1 MMTCEK
7 YKNLI
12 EKYIEGTISDEQL
25 AELRNHTETCESC
38 REEFKRC
45 LLLQDV
51 LKHSLSS
58 QTTAGQ
64 AIASVTSKLS
74 AKSGRR
80 LQLGLHGTTLS
91 VRRQAAVAAA
101 IILAV
106 GLLLGFALGRAGTG
120 RPLTAPLSARVPINI
135 GRLEG
140 TVLVRH
146 KDSDMWQTLRAG
158 SNVYLGDTFHSAAR
172 SACVLKLDNKSTLEL
187 NQNSMLVLKSYACP
201 EPGRRNGQTQFFL
214 EHGECTASLESPH
227 GPFFINTP
235 NGRMEALGTE
245 FTVKVTDE

>member
-12 EKYIEGTISDEQL
+12 EKFTEGTINDEQL
-25 AELRNHTETCESC
+25 AELQNHTEMCESC
-38 REEFKRC
+38 REELKRR

-58 QTTAGQ
+58 QTTGGQ
-64 AIASVTSKLS
+64 ASASVMSKLS
-74 AKSGRR
+74 AKSDRR
-80 LQLGLHGTTLS
+80 LQLALHGTTLS
-91 VRRQAAVAAA
+91 VRRQTAVAAA

-106 GLLLGFALGRAGTG
+106 GLFLGFALGRAGNG
-120 RPLTAPLSARVPINI
+120 RPIAAPLGAQVPINI

-140 TVLVRH
+140 TVLVKH
-146 KDSDMWQTLRAG
+146 KDSDIWQTLRAG
-158 SNVYLGDTFHSAAR
+158 SNVYLGDTFHSAAG
-172 SACVLKLDNKSTLEL
+172 SACILKLNDKSTLEL
-187 NQNSMLVLKSYACP
+187 NQNSMLVLKMY
-201 EPGRRNGQTQFFL
+201 NGKTQFFL

-227 GPFFINTP
+227 GPFFISTP

>member
-1 MMTCEK
+1 MIRCEK
-7 YKNLI
+7 HKNLI
-12 EKYIEGTISDEQL
+12 EQFIEGTISDQQL
-25 AELRNHTETCESC
+25 TELKMHTETCESC

-45 LLLQDV
+45 VLLQDI

-64 AIASVTSKLS
+64 ASESVMSKLS
-74 AKSGRR
+74 AKPDRR
-80 LQLGLHGTTLS
+80 LQPALHGTTLS
-91 VRRQAAVAAA
+91 VRRRAAVAAA

-106 GLLLGFALGRAGTG
+106 GLFLGFALGRACTDKPITE
-120 RPLTAPLSARVPINI
+120 PLTAQVPINI

-146 KDSDMWQTLRAG
+146 KDSDIWQTLRTG
-158 SNVYLGDTFHSAAR
+158 SNVYLGDAFHSAAK
-172 SACVLKLDNKSTLEL
+172 SACVLKLDDKSTLEL
-187 NQNSMLVLKSYACP
+187 NQNSMLVLKMF
-201 EPGRRNGQTQFFL
+201 NGQTQFFL

-227 GPFFINTP
+227 GPFFISTP

-245 FTVKVTDE
+245 FTVTVTDE